1 VSVTGKDDPGPIR
14 AVLSPRSLRE
24 ELEASGAQP
33 NSRLSALSR
42 YMLDHHDELHVLKV
56 VEGYSWQAI
65 AAVLSRQAGIAGG
78 DGLPVTAAAA
88 KLAWSRISRRRQK
101 ATAASAA
108 PAAPA
113 PGSASASRPVAAIGP
128 GAGAAG
134 AAGSGPLP
142 GMAAAASPAPP
153 EAPTPSSQ
161 LGDAPFVGPDLAMPD
176 IRPARPR
183 GAPAAPAPTQDAAR
197 STLSLLSTE
206 EVERRIAD
214 LAARQGG
221 PKLPTPGVL

>member
-1 VSVTGKDDPGPIR
+1 MSATGTDDPGPIG
-14 AVLSPRSLRE
+14 AVLSSRSLRE
-24 ELEASGAQP
+24 ELEASGARP

-42 YMLDHHDELHVLKV
+42 YMLDHYDELHVLKV

-65 AAVLSRQAGIAGG
+65 AAVLSRQAGVAGASG
-78 DGLPVTAAAA
+78 QPITAAAA

-101 ATAASAA
+101 AAAASAA

-113 PGSASASRPVAAIGP
+113 PGSASAPRPAAATSP
-128 GAGAAG
+128 GV

-153 EAPTPSSQ
+153 GAPSLISR
-161 LGDAPFVGPDLAMPD
+161 LGDAPFAGPDLAMPD

-183 GAPAAPAPTQDAAR
+183 GAPVGPAPAQEAAR
-197 STLSLLSTE
+197 STPSLLSTE
-206 EVERRIAD
+206 EVERRVAD

>member
-1 VSVTGKDDPGPIR
+1 VSATGTDDPGPIG

-42 YMLDHHDELHVLKV
+42 YLLDHHDELHALKV

-65 AAVLSRQAGIAGG
+65 AAVLSRQAGVSGASGQPI
-78 DGLPVTAAAA
+78 TATAA

-101 ATAASAA
+101 AAAASTA

-113 PGSASASRPVAAIGP
+113 PGSASAPRPAAAISP
-128 GAGAAG
+128 GV

-142 GMAAAASPAPP
+142 GMAAAASPALP
-153 EAPTPSSQ
+153 EAPTLSSQ

-197 STLSLLSTE
+197 STPSLLSTE
-206 EVERRIAD
+206 EVERRVAD

>member
-1 VSVTGKDDPGPIR
+1 MSATGTDHPGPVQ
-14 AVLSPRSLRE
+14 APLPARSLRE

-42 YMLDHHDELHVLKV
+42 YMLDHHDELHALKV

-65 AAVLSRQAGIAGG
+65 AAVLSRQAGVGG
-78 DGLPVTAAAA
+78 ASGQPVTAAAA

-101 ATAASAA
+101 GVAASAA

-113 PGSASASRPVAAIGP
+113 LGSASAPRPAAAISP
-128 GAGAAG
+128 GVE
-134 AAGSGPLP
+134 AGSGPLP
-142 GMAAAASPAPP
+142 GTAAAASLAPP
-153 EAPTPSSQ
+153 EAPSLISQ
-161 LGDAPFVGPDLAMPD
+161 LGDTPFAMPDLAMPD

-183 GAPAAPAPTQDAAR
+183 GAPAAPAPAQEAAR
-197 STLSLLSTE
+197 SMPSLLSTE
-206 EVERRIAD
+206 EVERRVAD